1 MLTQPKPQAPQP
13 GNNEVPQPTLDRRF
27 LVQLKG
33 KDYVTYAGLL
43 DLAHQHGLQKLTVE
57 PIQFPTPD
65 NGMEAILTACAV
77 TESGKVFTDI
87 GDANPQNTSNTVGQ
101 HLIRM
106 ASTRAKARVLRDITN
121 IGITALE
128 ELGDDVGEM
137 PGNTFPRRSKT
148 RLTPVNGGTV
158 TPITDAQKRAI
169 WKLAKANGYDE
180 KSLNDLVGKTYGCDV
195 PALNI
200 KDASALITRLQQKG
214 D

>member
-1 MLTQPKPQAPQP
+1 MLTQPKPPAPQP
-13 GNNEVPQPTLDRRF
+13 GNNEVPHPTLDRRF

-43 DLAHQHGLQKLTVE
+43 DLAHQNGLQKLTVE
-57 PIQFPTPD
+57 AVQFPTPD

-77 TESGKVFTDI
+77 LESGKVFTDI

-128 ELGDDVGEM
+128 ELGGEM
-137 PGNTFPRRSKT
+137 PDNGNAFPRKT
-148 RLTPVNGGTV
+148 KTPLKPVNGGAV

-169 WKLAKANGYDE
+169 WKLAQAKGYDE
-180 KSLNDLVGKTYGCDV
+180 NSLNDFVVKTYGCGV

-200 KDASALITRLQQKG
+200 KDASALITQLQQG
-214 D
+214 G